1 MIRLEFDRGT
11 ILVHGDRDQVDAL
24 SLPGCTFDHR
34 VALYRAPARRYREI
48 ITLLTDQGLPY
59 RDDARSYEKLDLSFQ
74 SDRSPFPYQQEA
86 VDAWWNAGGRGV
98 VVLPTGSGK
107 TFVALMSMARVQ
119 RSTLVIVPTIDLM
132 QQWYGVVSSQFDT
145 EVGLIGGGY
154 YDIEPVTVSTY
165 DSAYLHMERLGHLYG
180 LVIFDE
186 CHHLPGPSYLTT
198 ADLSLAPYRL
208 GLTATL
214 EREDGAEYLLT
225 DAIGGTVYRQEIR
238 SLSGEYLSG
247 YETIKINVR
256 LSQEERT
263 EYQEARNTYRAFLD
277 RNRISLSGPSGWVR
291 FLAATS
297 RSEDGRRAF
306 TAYRTQ
312 KAIAQGSQAKLRV
325 LERLIRQHRRDRML
339 IFTSDNET
347 VYRISR
353 RFLVPAITHQTKVKE
368 RQEILAAFN
377 AGAYP
382 FLVTSRVLNEGV
394 DVPEA
399 NVAVVLSGSGT
410 VREHVQRLGR
420 ILRRV
425 EGKHAT
431 LYELVAERTGEEY
444 ASSRRRQHSAYR
456 KTPAGRGKHADG

>member
-1 MIRLEFDRGT
+1 
-11 ILVHGDRDQVDAL
+11 
-24 SLPGCTFDHR
+24 
-34 VALYRAPARRYREI
+34 
-48 ITLLTDQGLPY
+48 
-59 RDDARSYEKLDLSFQ
+59 
-74 SDRSPFPYQQEA
+74 
-86 VDAWWNAGGRGV
+86 
-98 VVLPTGSGK
+98 
-107 TFVALMSMARVQ
+107 MA
-119 RSTLVIVPTIDLM
+119 
-132 QQWYGVVSSQFDT
+132 
-145 EVGLIGGGY
+145 
-154 YDIEPVTVSTY
+154 
-165 DSAYLHMERLGHLYG
+165 
-180 LVIFDE
+180 
-186 CHHLPGPSYLTT
+186 
-198 ADLSLAPYRL
+198 
-208 GLTATL
+208 
-214 EREDGAEYLLT
+214 
-225 DAIGGTVYRQEIR
+225 GTVYRQEIR
-238 SLSGEYLSG
+238 ALSGEYLSG
-247 YETIKINVR
+247 YETIKISVC

-277 RNRISLSGPSGWVR
+277 TNRISLSGPSGWGPIPGGD
-291 FLAATS
+291 FPQ
-297 RSEDGRRAF
+297 RRRPPGF
-306 TAYRTQ
+306 STAYRTQ

-456 KTPAGRGKHADG
+456 KTSAGRGETC

>member
-11 ILVHGDRDQVDAL
+11 ILVHGDRDQVDEL
-24 SLPGCTFDHR
+24 SLPGCTFDNR

-198 ADLSLAPYRL
+198 ADLSLAPYRS
-208 GLTATL
+208 
-214 EREDGAEYLLT
+214 RT
-225 DAIGGTVYRQEIR
+225 DRNARAGRRGGTP
-238 SLSGEYLSG
+238 
-247 YETIKINVR
+247 
-256 LSQEERT
+256 
-263 EYQEARNTYRAFLD
+263 AD
-277 RNRISLSGPSGWVR
+277 
-291 FLAATS
+291 
-297 RSEDGRRAF
+297 
-306 TAYRTQ
+306 
-312 KAIAQGSQAKLRV
+312 
-325 LERLIRQHRRDRML
+325 RRDWRERY
-339 IFTSDNET
+339 TD
-347 VYRISR
+347 R
-353 RFLVPAITHQTKVKE
+353 R
-368 RQEILAAFN
+368 
-377 AGAYP
+377 
-382 FLVTSRVLNEGV
+382 S
-394 DVPEA
+394 
-399 NVAVVLSGSGT
+399 
-410 VREHVQRLGR
+410 VR
-420 ILRRV
+420 
-425 EGKHAT
+425 
-431 LYELVAERTGEEY
+431 
-444 ASSRRRQHSAYR
+444 
-456 KTPAGRGKHADG
+456 